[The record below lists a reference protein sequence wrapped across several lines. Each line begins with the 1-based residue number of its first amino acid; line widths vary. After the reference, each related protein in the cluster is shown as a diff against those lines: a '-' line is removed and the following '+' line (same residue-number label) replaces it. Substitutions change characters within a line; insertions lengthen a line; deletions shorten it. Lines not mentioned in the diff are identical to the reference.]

1 MIAAPKPNAKGSVM
15 LLLVRF
21 CLFLAAASIGLASAP
36 LSAKAARALIFSHT
50 SGYRHASIE
59 PGIAA
64 LQALGKRVG
73 VEMVASEDPASFSPD
88 NLARFDAI
96 VLLSNTTK
104 MKEASSDYFT
114 PSQRAAFASNGWG
127 WRKLKELILIAYYW
141 SEIGATQELRYELA
155 PGVWEAK
162 VPIGPDTRAWAL

>member
-1 MIAAPKPNAKGSVM
+1 MQ
-15 LLLVRF
+15 LLVRF
-21 CLFLAAASIGLASAP
+21 CLFLAAASIGLAAAP

-73 VEMVASEDPASFSPD
+73 VEMVASEDPASFSAD

-96 VLLSNTTK
+96 ILLSNTTK
-104 MKEASSDYFT
+104 KKEEASDYFT
-114 PSQRAAFASNGWG
+114 PPPRCTKASKAA
-127 WRKLKELILIAYYW
+127 RCE
-141 SEIGATQELRYELA
+141 
-155 PGVWEAK
+155 GVK
-162 VPIGPDTRAWAL
+162 